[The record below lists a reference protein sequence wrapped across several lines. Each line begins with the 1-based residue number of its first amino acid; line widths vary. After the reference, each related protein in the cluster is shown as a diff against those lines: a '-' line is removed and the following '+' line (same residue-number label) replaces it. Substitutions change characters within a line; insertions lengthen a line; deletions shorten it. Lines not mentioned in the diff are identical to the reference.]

1 MSDEPQLKSE
11 PIIGSPK
18 AIDAAIA
25 KGEDPNA
32 DLDKID
38 PDDSATKAQM
48 GLALKLAGASYTDI
62 AKTAGYSSAT
72 KARIA
77 VERVLA
83 AAADSPEDREKMRVL
98 TSRRINRL
106 LQSVMGKAVDP
117 KDPQH
122 LAYNAR
128 ALALIDR
135 EARLFGVDAPTQI
148 QITPTDQYIQQYIEK
163 VSPLAAASL
172 AADEADILDAEMVD

>member
-1 MSDEPQLKSE
+1 MAETEDLEL
-11 PIIGSPK
+11 IAGSPK

-25 KGEDPNA
+25 KGQDPNA
-32 DLDKID
+32 DLDKMD
-38 PDDSATKAQM
+38 PDDSKTKAQI
-48 GLALKLAGASYTDI
+48 GVNLKLAGASYTEI
-62 AKTAGYSSAT
+62 AQIAGYSSAT
-72 KARIA
+72 KARQA

-98 TSRRINRL
+98 ASRRINRL

-135 EARLFGVDAPTQI
+135 DAKLFGVDAPTQI
-148 QITPTDQYIQQYIEK
+148 QITPNDAYIEEYIKK
-163 VSPLAAASL
+163 VSPLAAASF
-172 AADEADILDAEMVD
+172 AADEADILDAEVIDE

>member
-1 MSDEPQLKSE
+1 MAGQEELDL
-11 PIIGSPK
+11 IAGSPK
-18 AIDAAIA
+18 AIDAAVA

-32 DLDKID
+32 DLDRMD
-38 PDDSATKAQM
+38 PDDSKTKSQI
-48 GLALKLAGASYTDI
+48 GVNLKLAGASYTEI
-62 AKTAGYSSAT
+62 AQIAGYSSAT
-72 KARIA
+72 KARQA

-98 TSRRINRL
+98 ASRRINRL

-135 EARLFGVDAPTQI
+135 DAKLFGVDAPTQI
-148 QITPTDQYIQQYIEK
+148 QITPNDAYIEEYIRK
-163 VSPLAAASL
+163 VSPLAAASM
-172 AADEADILDAEMVD
+172 AADEADILDAEEIDD